1 MTSSARFCFLNE
13 SVHPFELLHGNGHLM
28 TGQGYRKS
36 QGRDQV
42 GLHSFSLPKE
52 VSVSVSFEKLSCTKL
67 HLPYEKIIS
76 L

>member
-1 MTSSARFCFLNE
+1 MTFSARFCFLNKN
-13 SVHPFELLHGNGHLM
+13 VHPSELLSGKGHFM
-28 TGQGYRKS
+28 TGLGYRKS
-36 QGRDQV
+36 QGRNQV

-67 HLPYEKIIS
+67 HLSYEKIIS